1 MNRRPYPSRNRPTAR
16 PRSRAAGWLLTALV
30 ASVLAG
36 SVQAGELYRFKNASG
51 GLVLSS
57 SIPNERV
64 TEGYEVIDSY
74 SGRLLRTVAPQISA
88 EEAAAKAE
96 FERRVGVCK
105 IALRRVQTMYESNE
119 DIDKA
124 ETKAL
129 QSLETRIV
137 NAQANLTHLRNQR
150 SNFEDQAARMER
162 SGNGVTPALM
172 GNLERANNQIANL
185 EKEIQHRSAEQD
197 EARDGYALDRKIFA
211 VEDCELAASQGE
223 FAADDPQ
230 LADNG

>member
-1 MNRRPYPSRNRPTAR
+1 MKSRPHPLSPSPSLR
-16 PRSRAAGWLLTALV
+16 PRSRAVGWLLAAL
-30 ASVLAG
+30 AAGSLAG
-36 SVQAGELYRFKNASG
+36 PVQAGELYRFKSAGG

-64 TEGYEVIDSY
+64 TQGYEVIDGY
-74 SGRLLRTVAPQISA
+74 SGRVLRTVAPQISA
-88 EEAAAKAE
+88 AEAAAKAE
-96 FERRVGVCK
+96 FERRVGVCQ

-119 DIDKA
+119 DIDSA

-137 NAQANLTHLRNQR
+137 NAQANLTHLKNQR

-172 GNLERANNQIANL
+172 GNLERANNQIENL
-185 EKEIQHRSAEQD
+185 EQEIAHRSAEQ
-197 EARDGYALDRKIFA
+197 EETQAGYALDRKIFA
-211 VEDCELAASQGE
+211 VEDCEAAAVHAVFDSE
-223 FAADDPQ
+223 DPQ